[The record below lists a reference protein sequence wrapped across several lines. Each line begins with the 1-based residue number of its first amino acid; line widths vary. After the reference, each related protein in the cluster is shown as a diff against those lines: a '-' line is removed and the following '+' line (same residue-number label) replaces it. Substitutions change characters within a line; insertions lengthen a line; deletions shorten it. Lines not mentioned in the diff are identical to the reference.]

1 MQILPGFSA
10 QLKQRIA
17 KVTGKIWGGLLWFYD
32 FLPLLTESSTIDTD
46 GCVTARLYEEVPL
59 RVISEQSY

>member
-32 FLPLLTESSTIDTD
+32 FFAAFD
-46 GCVTARLYEEVPL
+46 
-59 RVISEQSY
+59 